1 MSLQAT
7 TCSPT
12 RNETCD
18 NKAHI
23 FPSHPCT
30 NKTQRPTTNFGNSNN
45 KGAGHSCNSR
55 FKQVVLPGLP
65 LQQGPNTAATR
76 IASSTFF
83 SAAPLRLVVAATKL
97 AANLSGAQ
105 LPLLLPAELF
115 FTVLRGLLLQHDC
128 NITATRT
135 ATQPRNAVF
144 YHTICVFDLA
154 KARSLSKRFKTFK
167 HGAGQVY
174 PVNYSV
180 AWLCCSSCC
189 SYVAVVLQFKSTQHS
204 KTPFTGTKAFG
215 SCAPLRLPQ

>member
-1 MSLQAT
+1 MSLQTT

-97 AANLSGAQ
+97 AAATLVGHSCHFFCQ
-105 LPLLLPAELF
+105 LNCSLLCCAGF
-115 FTVLRGLLLQHDC
+115 YC
-128 NITATRT
+128 NTTAT
-135 ATQPRNAVF
+135 
-144 YHTICVFDLA
+144 
-154 KARSLSKRFKTFK
+154 
-167 HGAGQVY
+167 
-174 PVNYSV
+174 
-180 AWLCCSSCC
+180 
-189 SYVAVVLQFKSTQHS
+189 
-204 KTPFTGTKAFG
+204 
-215 SCAPLRLPQ
+215 

>member
-1 MSLQAT
+1 MSLQTT

-30 NKTQRPTTNFGNSNN
+30 NKTQRPTTNFVNSNN
-45 KGAGHSCNSR
+45 KGAGHFCNSR

-65 LQQGPNTAATR
+65 LQHRCNTHCFQHLFLSR
-76 IASSTFF
+76 ASSPGGGCHKTCCG
-83 SAAPLRLVVAATKL
+83 
-97 AANLSGAQ
+97 NLSGVQ

-215 SCAPLRLPQ
+215 RCAPLRLPQ

>member
-1 MSLQAT
+1 MSLQT
-7 TCSPT
+7 TTRSPT

-30 NKTQRPTTNFGNSNN
+30 NKTQRPTTNFVNSNN
-45 KGAGHSCNSR
+45 KGAGHFCNS

-97 AANLSGAQ
+97 AAATLVGHSCHF
-105 LPLLLPAELF
+105 F

-144 YHTICVFDLA
+144 YHAICVFDLA

-215 SCAPLRLPQ
+215 SCAPLRLPH